1 MKKEN
6 GQGKNKNNIQLIE
19 NALNKVQASLL
30 DSSLVLESRQEDG
43 TVSKQTLTYQTN
55 TQNEEGTSQA
65 TSE

>member
-55 TQNEEGTSQA
+55 TQNQEGTTQA
-65 TSE
+65 NSE